1 MGGPNCE
8 IDVKL
13 TKPEGRKAATIKDRT
28 QGSYKAIVFQDGEDV
43 KGQVL
48 INLNKGKRLD
58 HLGIRVELVGIIEN
72 LYDKNQN
79 SVFLQLVRDLEPPGA
94 LNDNVSYDF

>member
-13 TKPEGRKAATIKDRT
+13 TKPEGRKPATVKDRN

-43 KGQVL
+43 KG
-48 INLNKGKRLD
+48 
-58 HLGIRVELVGIIEN
+58 
-72 LYDKNQN
+72 
-79 SVFLQLVRDLEPPGA
+79 
-94 LNDNVSYDF
+94 

>member
-13 TKPEGRKAATIKDRT
+13 TKPDGRKPATIKDRT

-72 LYDKNQN
+72 LYDKN
-79 SVFLQLVRDLEPPGA
+79 
-94 LNDNVSYDF
+94 